1 MMSDLLNLSVSDS
14 MQKDTIE
21 LQKMISMAFQFY
33 SVVLCYWVWPVL
45 AFHLLFNFIS

>member
-1 MMSDLLNLSVSDS
+1 MMSDLLNLSVNDS

-33 SVVLCYWVWPVL
+33 SAILCYWVWPVL
-45 AFHLLFNFIS
+45 ACHLLLDFIS